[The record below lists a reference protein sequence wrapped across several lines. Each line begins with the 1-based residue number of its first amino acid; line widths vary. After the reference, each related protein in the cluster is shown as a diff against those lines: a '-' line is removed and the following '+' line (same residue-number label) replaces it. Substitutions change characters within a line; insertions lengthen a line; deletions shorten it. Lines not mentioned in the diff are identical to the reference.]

1 MSQEEQL
8 IKAYLEAI
16 NTGHQESQNRLKI
29 AAFIYTETGN
39 IIPLS
44 TRLKTKFIKGVKPYC
59 DFIINKHNKK
69 GKSNGGK

>member
-29 AAFIYTETGN
+29 AAFIYLETGE

-44 TRLKTKFIKGVKPYC
+44 TRLAARFKKKIKPYC
-59 DFIINKHNKK
+59 DYLKTKHHKK
-69 GKSNGGK
+69 GNNNGK